1 MPTLVINSNM
11 AHTESQDIAQALHD
25 LALATPDLASHDL
38 ATQELALAPAQA
50 KIKAKVKDSW
60 DDSSDEEEEIIAT
73 PNAAAPHRTI
83 EDANNDED
91 NYYADDYDDEYND
104 DYQEE
109 EEDELAD
116 DLDQY
121 DKKMGRY
128 IAF

>member
-1 MPTLVINSNM
+1 MSTLDINGNM
-11 AHTESQDIAQALHD
+11 AHTE
-25 LALATPDLASHDL
+25 SHDL
-38 ATQELALAPAQA
+38 ATQELAPAVHELAPA

-60 DDSSDEEEEIIAT
+60 DDSSDEEEEEQEEQEIIAIQT
-73 PNAAAPHRTI
+73 AAPHHI
-83 EDANNDED
+83 KDANNDED